1 MLFGKHS
8 DNKDLKLPLFEQ
20 KMKREYG
27 KDEKRIVFADTD
39 KRHADLKI
47 RLRYDGITQVQFFQA
62 IITGYLDKDPRVIE
76 FIRSVKEKLAKQGK
90 RKISKSH
97 SLYEQGEENKRLFKL
112 TEEETEELFDIIAQ
126 ELYD

>member
-1 MLFGKHS
+1 
-8 DNKDLKLPLFEQ
+8 
-20 KMKREYG
+20 MKRQYG

>member
-1 MLFGKHS
+1 
-8 DNKDLKLPLFEQ
+8 
-20 KMKREYG
+20 MKREYG
-27 KDEKRIVFADTD
+27 KDEKKIVFADTD

-62 IITGYLDKDPRVIE
+62 LITGYIDKDPRVMEYIQ
-76 FIRSVKEKLAKQGK
+76 SVKAELAKHGK
-90 RKISKSH
+90 KRIKKSY
-97 SLYEQGEENKRLFKL
+97 SLYQDGEESKKLFKL